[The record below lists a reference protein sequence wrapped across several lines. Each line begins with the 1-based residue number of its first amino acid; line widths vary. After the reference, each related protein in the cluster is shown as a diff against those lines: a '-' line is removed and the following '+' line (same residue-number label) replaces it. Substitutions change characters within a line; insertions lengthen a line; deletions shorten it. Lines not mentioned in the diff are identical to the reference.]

1 MSHSLSEERE
11 SKGDSIEIAVDDKGS
26 RELNEKNVSS
36 LLVEG
41 EREREIEEEKEKQ
54 IEREQ
59 KTRNTKNAKQNN
71 TVKTDGEFPVDPVN
85 PPNPIGV
92 DNRVL
97 GPKMD
102 LSRIGLRLLSSFESK
117 EHSTFGF
124 VATTPLPSSLGPLK
138 GKN

>member
-1 MSHSLSEERE
+1 M
-11 SKGDSIEIAVDDKGS
+11 DDKDS
-26 RELNEKNVSS
+26 RELYQGNRKNNSS

-41 EREREIEEEKEKQ
+41 EREREIEEEEEEEKVKEKGK
-54 IEREQ
+54 EQ
-59 KTRNTKNAKQNN
+59 KTTNTKNAKQNN
-71 TVKTDGEFPVDPVN
+71 PVKTDEEFPVDPLN
-85 PPNPIGV
+85 SPNPIGV

-124 VATTPLPSSLGPLK
+124 VATTPLPPSLGPLK